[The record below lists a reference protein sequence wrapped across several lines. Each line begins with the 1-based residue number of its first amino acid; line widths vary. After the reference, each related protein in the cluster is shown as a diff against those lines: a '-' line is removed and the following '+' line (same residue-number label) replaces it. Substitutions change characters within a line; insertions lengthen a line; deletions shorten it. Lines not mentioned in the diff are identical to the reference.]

1 MGSDVAED
9 IERSVVILPWGNDI
23 EDFLDPIGLSLEQF
37 CAEMTGGWLFGFS
50 EALKL
55 CGWRVSILCVSRGV
69 REIHSRIHTPTG
81 TEIVFLPSPRLY
93 RLVRACMND
102 VYTFSPPTGAR
113 GLARIG
119 QWARAMLRA
128 LAPYLANPLFDT
140 ARALRRMRPDVVLC
154 QEYEY
159 ARFDVIAAMSR
170 LLRFRYAATF
180 QGGQYTFSGLEAL
193 VRSWSVRSCSVLVIA
208 SAEEAERVHNKYRI
222 DSRRVASIPNPL
234 DLGRWPA
241 IDRNAA
247 RKVLGWPALARV
259 AICHGRIDI
268 RRKGL
273 DILIEAWRR
282 IVAGQPAADVRL
294 ILVGDGADAAALQ
307 LMLDADH
314 VRGLDWHRAYV
325 LDRSVISQ
333 FLHAADVYVMASRQ
347 EGFPVAPLEA
357 MACGLPVVTT
367 DAPGLAEIVVGAA
380 KPVGFLVPR
389 EEPAALADALS
400 RLLLDPGLSIAW
412 GKNARTYVGER
423 FSLKAVGQ
431 LLAESLGT
439 ATSVD
444 SGERTR

>member
-1 MGSDVAED
+1 
-9 IERSVVILPWGNDI
+9 
-23 EDFLDPIGLSLEQF
+23 
-37 CAEMTGGWLFGFS
+37 MTGGWLFGFT

-55 CGWRVSILCVSRGV
+55 CGWRVRILCVSRGV
-69 REIHSRIHTPTG
+69 RKIHSRIHAPTG
-81 TEIVFLPSPRLY
+81 TEMVFLPSPRLY
-93 RLVRACMND
+93 RLVRARIND
-102 VYTFSPPTGAR
+102 VYAFFPPTGAR
-113 GLARIG
+113 GLSRIG
-119 QWARAMLRA
+119 QWAKAMLRA
-128 LAPYLANPLFDT
+128 PAPYLANPPFDT

-159 ARFDVIAAMSR
+159 ARFDVIAAMSCF
-170 LLRFRYAATF
+170 LRYRYAATF

-193 VRSWSVRSCSVLVIA
+193 VRSWSIRSCSVLVIA
-208 SAEEAERVHNKYRI
+208 SAEESERVRNRYRI

-234 DLGRWPA
+234 DLGRWPTMN
-241 IDRNAA
+241 RNAA
-247 RKVLGWPALARV
+247 RRELGWPTLARI

-273 DILIEAWRR
+273 DILVEAWRR
-282 IVAGQPAADVRL
+282 IVAQQPAAEVRL

-314 VRGLDWHRAYV
+314 VVRGLDWHRAYV

-389 EEPAALADALS
+389 EDPAALANALS
-400 RLLLDPGLSIAW
+400 RLLLDPGLTIAW
-412 GKNARTYVGER
+412 GKNARTHVGER

-431 LLAESLGT
+431 CLAESLG
-439 ATSVD
+439 
-444 SGERTR
+444 RRL